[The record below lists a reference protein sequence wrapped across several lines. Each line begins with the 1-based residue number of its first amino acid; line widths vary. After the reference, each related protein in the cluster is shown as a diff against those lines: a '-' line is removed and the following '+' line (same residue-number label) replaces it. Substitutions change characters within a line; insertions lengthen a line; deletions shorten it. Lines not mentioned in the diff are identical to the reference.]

1 MTQESTQTTA
11 PVFRVFADH
20 QGKVYLA
27 MGSGP
32 IIVEV
37 DRPVSSKNLDRAR
50 KELLLIA
57 KKRAKANKEIEAV
70 LEPRHRGR
78 WLDKLESATWGFVY
92 RCLTILISLVLIAA
106 AYKGVEYSS
115 EHFPEQLHI
124 AVLCFYVV
132 GLAFLIT
139 LIGTEENRL
148 KYQRQILVWLG
159 PRGML
164 VLPILLLGTAGSVM
178 ASITFRLHQRGSV
191 ILEMC
196 SGRPITEAG
205 LLDFYMWHFM
215 NLVPLLQLNILL
227 RWGEPYC
234 YKQSRVGFLILAF
247 QLFVV
252 IPSFNTIRFYWKHRQ
267 TPPEYVY
274 DPHWNPYLPPKPDNN
289 VGSPV

>member
-1 MTQESTQTTA
+1 
-11 PVFRVFADH
+11 
-20 QGKVYLA
+20 

-37 DRPVSSKNLDRAR
+37 DRPVSSENLDRAR
-50 KELLLIA
+50 EELLGIA
-57 KKRAKANKEIEAV
+57 QKRAEANTEIEAV
-70 LEPRHRGR
+70 VEPRHKGQ
-78 WLDKLESATWGFVY
+78 WLNKLEAASWGFVY
-92 RCLTILISLVLIAA
+92 RGLTILISLMLIAA
-106 AYKGVEYSS
+106 AYKGVEYSR

-124 AVLCFYVV
+124 AVLGLYVV
-132 GLAFLIT
+132 GLVFLIT

-178 ASITFRLHQRGSV
+178 ASITFQLHRRGSV

-205 LLDFYMWHFM
+205 LLDFYMWHFL

-234 YKQSRVGFLILAF
+234 
-247 QLFVV
+247 
-252 IPSFNTIRFYWKHRQ
+252 
-267 TPPEYVY
+267 
-274 DPHWNPYLPPKPDNN
+274 
-289 VGSPV
+289 